1 MIIILNIIALYIKSY
16 KNQKTIQ
23 KQYRS
28 RTEFLPETLFAFSIE
43 MWRNFESKYDQ

>member
-23 KQYRS
+23 KQQKEINYN
-28 RTEFLPETLFAFSIE
+28 T
-43 MWRNFESKYDQ
+43 